1 MMAAAQILRM
11 PKLGLTMESG
21 VVSAWAIAEGERFE
35 AGQTIVVVETDKI
48 ASEVEAPAA
57 GRLLRHVARPGD
69 LVDVGAVI
77 AEFEADHGTGLAAS
91 ASPMRAPEPP
101 AGDVPGLSVPT
112 RVASERHGARIIATP
127 LARRL
132 ARQGGIALEGLT
144 GSGPGG
150 RIKAID
156 VEAARARGADARR
169 RDDAVD
175 ADALRIAA
183 TRMVVAK
190 RDIPHFYLASEVEV
204 SALEDLRGR
213 LKQQGRGVT
222 LTCFLIAAIV
232 QALAADKAAMRV
244 WRSGGPARLA
254 RIDLGVAIETP
265 AGLVAPVLKGLEG
278 ADLPSIASRLDALAR
293 RARGGMLEP
302 GDQDGE
308 PMMTLSNAGMHDVT
322 WMTSIIPPGQ
332 SAILGAGS
340 VRATFRPDAQGRPVL
355 SREMGLVLSC
365 DHRIF
370 DGVSGLALLNRIRAA
385 LARPAELL
393 TTSPME
399 G

>member
-1 MMAAAQILRM
+1 MAAAQILRM

-21 VVSAWAIAEGERFE
+21 VVSAWTIAEGERFE
-35 AGQTIVVVETDKI
+35 AGQTVVVVETDKI

-69 LVDVGAVI
+69 LVDVGAAI
-77 AEFEADHGTGLAAS
+77 AEFEADDGADFETSMVSDPLPPVRISDTQGVPDATRMRSAA
-91 ASPMRAPEPP
+91 PR
-101 AGDVPGLSVPT
+101 
-112 RVASERHGARIIATP
+112 ARIVATP

-132 ARQGGIALEGLT
+132 ARQSGIRLDDLT

-150 RIKAID
+150 RIKAAD
-156 VEAARARGADARR
+156 VEAARSRGAHAGDVVDGSDAA
-169 RDDAVD
+169 AVR
-175 ADALRIAA
+175 LAA
-183 TRMVVAK
+183 ARMVSAK

-204 SALEDLRGR
+204 SALADLRDR
-213 LKQQGRGVT
+213 LKQEGRGVS

-232 QALAADKAAMRV
+232 RALAADKAAMRV

-254 RIDLGVAIETP
+254 RIDLGVAIDTP
-265 AGLVAPVLKGLEG
+265 AGLVAPVLKGLDG
-278 ADLPSIASRLDALAR
+278 ADIRSIASRLDALAR
-293 RARGGMLEP
+293 RARGGLLEQ
-302 GDQDGE
+302 GDRDGE

-340 VRATFRPDAQGRPVL
+340 VRATFRPDPQGRPAL

-370 DGVSGLALLNRIRAA
+370 DGASGLALLNRIRAA
-385 LARPAELL
+385 LARPADLL
-393 TTSPME
+393 ATSPME